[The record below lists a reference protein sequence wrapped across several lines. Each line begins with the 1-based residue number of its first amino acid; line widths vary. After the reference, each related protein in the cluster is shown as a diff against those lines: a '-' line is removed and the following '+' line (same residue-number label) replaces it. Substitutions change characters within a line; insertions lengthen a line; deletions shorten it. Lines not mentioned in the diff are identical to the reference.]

1 MDLASSQV
9 AVGQLHGIVMGTQRN
24 AGSLERSQLIPCK
37 DAMIRDYLIPAEM
50 PEKANQFVSSC
61 VKIYRAYLGLLEL
74 AQNEGL
80 SWGGFLMSGLGS
92 I

>member
-1 MDLASSQV
+1 
-9 AVGQLHGIVMGTQRN
+9 
-24 AGSLERSQLIPCK
+24 
-37 DAMIRDYLIPAEM
+37 MIRDYLIPRAEM
-50 PEKANQFVSSC
+50 PEKANYQFVSNC
-61 VKIYRAYLGLLEL
+61 VKIYRAYLGLIEL